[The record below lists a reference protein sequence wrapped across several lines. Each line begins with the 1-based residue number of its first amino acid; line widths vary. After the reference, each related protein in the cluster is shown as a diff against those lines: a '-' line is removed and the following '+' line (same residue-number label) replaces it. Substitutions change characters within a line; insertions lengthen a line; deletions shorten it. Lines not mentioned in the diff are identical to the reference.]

1 MTKGS
6 ALPQRLSDW
15 LHHVSTGW
23 VTVAAIALFLLFT
36 ALVLPGQAA
45 EAESSTGDTSSPD
58 TSLFYTPDELYAMA
72 EAYGPEGRRAY
83 IRARFTFDLV
93 WPLVYL
99 VFLATTVSWV
109 YHRAFEPDSLLQR
122 ANLVPVLGAL
132 FDYLENVATSL
143 VMARYPARTPVVDLL
158 APVFTFVKWIF
169 VGGSFVVLAVGVV
182 VALVRWIS
190 KRTQRP
196 PN

>member
-109 YHRAFEPDSLLQR
+109 YRRAFEPDSLLQR